1 MEELSADT
9 LGLLK
14 VLAATNKCS
23 TEEEIAEQA
32 GLKVEEVRGYLD
44 RLRDLGL
51 VSEKGDKYCS
61 LEPVRQLQRQFKRCE
76 SCFLA

>member
-14 VLAATNKCS
+14 VLAATNRCS
-23 TEEEIAEQA
+23 TEEEVAEQT
-32 GLKVEEVRGYLD
+32 GIDIEEVRGYLN

-61 LEPVRQLQRQFKRCE
+61 LEPVRQMQRQFKRCE
-76 SCFLA
+76 SCFPA

>member
-14 VLAATNKCS
+14 VLAATNRCS
-23 TEEEIAEQA
+23 TEEEIAEQTRIDI
-32 GLKVEEVRGYLD
+32 EEVRDYLD

-61 LEPVRQLQRQFKRCE
+61 LEPVRQMQRQFKRCE
-76 SCFLA
+76 SCFSA